1 MEMPPVVMNPNPD
14 PKLIEPA
21 ESPFKEFIRSV
32 LRHRSARIGV
42 FIVIFFVLIAFV
54 APFITPYSYSEHSP
68 DIFQAPSTEHWF
80 GTDEMGRDIF
90 TRVVY
95 GSRISLWVGF
105 AAISG
110 SIIVGSLLG
119 LIAGYYSGW
128 RDTIISRFFDI
139 LLAFPGIL
147 LAIAIVA
154 MLGYGLGNALI
165 AIAIINIPT
174 FGRLMRSQVLRIKE
188 EDYVLAARAIGMK
201 NSRILFQHILPNC
214 WTPIIVQG
222 TLGFATAVIEAAGL
236 GFLGLGAQPPE
247 PEWGTML
254 ADARGYMQLAPW
266 TMIFPGLSIMLT
278 VLGFNLF
285 GDGLRDI
292 LDPRMKQ

>member
-1 MEMPPVVMNPNPD
+1 MPPVVMKPNQNPE
-14 PKLIEPA
+14 LVEPT
-21 ESPFKEFIRSV
+21 ESPLMEFIRSV
-32 LRHRSARIGV
+32 YRHRSALIGAL
-42 FIVIFFVLIAFV
+42 IVIFFVLIALI
-54 APFITPYSYSEHSP
+54 APLITSYSYSEHSP
-68 DIFQAPSTEHWF
+68 DIFQAPSAEHWF

-95 GSRISLWVGF
+95 GSRISLWIGF

-110 SIIVGSLLG
+110 SIMVGSLLG

-128 RDTIISRFFDI
+128 RDTIISRIFDI

-165 AIAIINIPT
+165 AIAIINVPT

-254 ADARGYMQLAPW
+254 ADARAYMQLAPW
-266 TMIFPGLSIMLT
+266 TMIFPGLAIMIT